1 MGKSNLEV
9 NILGS
14 SFTVQSDGDSQYL
27 RQVVDYLQSKI
38 QEIKSKYS
46 GKATADPIKISL
58 LAGLNI
64 VDELFRCRRHK
75 ASEADG
81 YRADRARAEEKDR
94 ETAEIEEITERLI
107 DTIDRSLFEN

>member
-64 VDELFRCRRHK
+64 VDELFRCRRLK
-75 ASEADG
+75 TSEADG
-81 YRADRARAEEKDR
+81 YRAEDKDR

-107 DTIDRSLFEN
+107 DTIDRNLFEN